1 MSVILL
7 EHPRPKNFKRFEE
20 VVNAPLS
27 ACLFTGY
34 IASVLQENNVAP
46 EIINAHLYDW
56 SIEQVV
62 AHLSQKPP
70 RLLCVH
76 TVYLWETT
84 QTIFDMLSTVK
95 SALPATHI
103 NLYGYYPTFSY
114 EQILAGFPAIDSITV
129 GEPEFTTLD
138 LAQRVLSPKDT
149 PDEINIPGLA
159 VRGKDG
165 KAVFQPRPPI
175 KDLDTLPFPVRTDV
189 GLYTK
194 KSIAAYIQG
203 SRGCYNHCT
212 FCYLNPFYV
221 QAAPW
226 RGRSAKNVFEE
237 IYQLHTNYGLSNFY
251 FSDANF
257 FGVGKSGKDRA

>member
-76 TVYLWETT
+76 AVYLWEST

-95 SALPATHI
+95 SKLPSTHI
-103 NLYGYYPTFSY
+103 NLYGYYPSFSY

-138 LAQRVLSPKDT
+138 LARRVLSLKDT

-212 FCYLNPFYV
+212 
-221 QAAPW
+221 
-226 RGRSAKNVFEE
+226 
-237 IYQLHTNYGLSNFY
+237 
-251 FSDANF
+251 
-257 FGVGKSGKDRA
+257 